1 MEETGS
7 AVRMFISVF
16 DIFKVGIGPSSS
28 HTVGP
33 MVAVQRYLDRLRG
46 LAGAEA
52 KAARLTVTL
61 HGSLAFT
68 GKGHAT
74 DKAVCLG
81 LLGARP
87 DSLDPDQVDPML
99 AALNAEKRLQI
110 PGLPELAFVPERDVI
125 FDYGPSLPLHA
136 NGMTFELL
144 DASGA
149 AIDSFVYYSI
159 GGGFV
164 VSEAELTKTTNEPI
178 TELARQD
185 VPFPFSSASQM
196 LAMGKEAELSIA
208 EMKLRNECV
217 TQPREDVEAGIDKL
231 WSAMDACINRGI
243 TQTGQLPGGLKVKR
257 RAADIYQQLIHEG
270 RGNPRFEHNVVDWLG
285 VYAMAVNEE
294 NAAGGRVVT
303 APTNGAAGVIPAV
316 TRYYLDHCKD
326 ADQAGIRTFLLTA
339 AAVGGIIKANASIS
353 GAEVGCQG
361 EVGSASAMAAAGLC
375 AALGGSNEQIE
386 NAAEIALEHH
396 LGMTCDPIG
405 GLVQVPCIER
415 NALGAVKA
423 VTAASLALRGDGSHF
438 VPLDGCIETMRQTG
452 MDMMEQYKETSK
464 GGLAVNIVEC

>member
-1 MEETGS
+1 
-7 AVRMFISVF
+7 MFISVF
-16 DIFKVGIGPSSS
+16 DIFKIGIGPSSS

-33 MVAVQRYLDRLRG
+33 MVAVHRYLDRIRG
-46 LAGAEA
+46 LAGAEQG
-52 KAARLTVTL
+52 AARITITL

-74 DKAVCLG
+74 DKAVCLS
-81 LLGARP
+81 LLGAQP
-87 DSLDPDQVDPML
+87 DTLDPDRVEPML
-99 AALNAEKRLQI
+99 ASLQTEKRLNI
-110 PGLPELAFVPERDVI
+110 PGLPEMAFNPDEDVA
-125 FDYGPSLPLHA
+125 FDYGPPLALHA
-136 NGMTFELL
+136 NGMTFQLH
-144 DASGA
+144 DAGGSL
-149 AIDSFVYYSI
+149 IDTIIYYSI

-164 VSEAELTKTTNEPI
+164 VSEAELRKTTNEPVN
-178 TELARQD
+178 ELTTQN
-185 VPFPFSSASQM
+185 VPFPFSSAKQM
-196 LAMGKEAELSIA
+196 LEMGAEAALSIA
-208 EMKLRNECV
+208 EMKLENECSDRS
-217 TQPREDVEAGIDKL
+217 REDVETGIDKL
-231 WSAMDACINRGI
+231 WSAMDSCINRGI
-243 TQTGQLPGGLKVKR
+243 TQAGILPGGLKVKR
-257 RAADIYQQLIHEG
+257 RAADIYQQLIREG
-270 RGNPRFEHNVVDWLG
+270 RSNPLFEHNVVDWLG

-316 TRYYLDHCKD
+316 TRYYLDHCAG
-326 ADQAGIRTFLLTA
+326 ADQAGVRIFLLTA

-375 AALGGSNEQIE
+375 AALGGTNEQIE

-396 LGMTCDPIG
+396 LGMTCDPIA

-452 MDMMEQYKETSK
+452 MDMMEQYKETSQ

>member
-1 MEETGS
+1 
-7 AVRMFISVF
+7 MFISVF
-16 DIFKVGIGPSSS
+16 DIFKIGIGPSSS

-33 MVAVQRYLDRLRG
+33 MVAVRRYLERVRG
-46 LAGAEA
+46 LSGAES
-52 KAARLTVTL
+52 KAVRLTVTL

-81 LLGARP
+81 LLGATP
-87 DSLDPDQVDPML
+87 DTLDPDQVEPLLEALRRDRKLKISDSLEIDFDP
-99 AALNAEKRLQI
+99 EQ
-110 PGLPELAFVPERDVI
+110 DVI
-125 FDYGPSLPLHA
+125 FDYGPPLPLHA
-136 NGMTFELL
+136 NGMTFNLL
-144 DASGA
+144 NADGSLA
-149 AIDSFVYYSI
+149 DTFVYYSI

-164 VSEAELTKTTNEPI
+164 VSEAELRKTTNEPVN
-178 TELARQD
+178 ELTTQN
-185 VPFPFSSASQM
+185 VPYPFASAKQM
-196 LAMGKEAELSIA
+196 LEMGREAELSIA
-208 EMKLRNECV
+208 AMKLQNECCDK
-217 TQPREDVEAGIDKL
+217 PCGEVEAGIDRL
-231 WSAMDACINRGI
+231 WAAMDSCINRGL
-243 TQTGQLPGGLKVKR
+243 TQAGILPGGLKVKR
-257 RAADIYQQLIHEG
+257 RAADIYQQLIREG
-270 RGNPRFEHNVVDWLG
+270 RSNPLFEHNVVDWLG

-316 TRYYLDHCKD
+316 TRYYLDHCKG
-326 ADQAGIRTFLLTA
+326 ADQAGVRVFLLTA

-375 AALGGSNEQIE
+375 AALGGTNEQIE

-396 LGMTCDPIG
+396 LGMTCDPIA

-452 MDMMEQYKETSK
+452 MDMMEQYKETSQ

>member
-1 MEETGS
+1 
-7 AVRMFISVF
+7 MFISVF
-16 DIFKVGIGPSSS
+16 DIFKIGIGPSSS

-33 MVAVQRYLDRLRG
+33 MVAVGRYLDRVRG

-52 KAARLTVTL
+52 KAVRLTVTL

-74 DKAVCLG
+74 DKAICLG
-81 LLGARP
+81 LMGERP
-87 DSLDPDQVDPML
+87 DRLDPDSVDPL
-99 AALNAEKRLQI
+99 LDALQTEKRLRI
-110 PGLPELAFVPERDVI
+110 AGLPELDFDPGGDVI
-125 FDYGPSLPLHA
+125 FDYGPPLPLHA
-136 NGMTFELL
+136 NGMTFRLL
-144 DASGA
+144 DNAGSE
-149 AIDSFVYYSI
+149 IDSFVYYSI

-164 VSEAELTKTTNEPI
+164 VSEPELLNTTNAPVTELTTQN
-178 TELARQD
+178 
-185 VPFPFSSASQM
+185 VPFPFATAKQM
-196 LAMGKEAELSIA
+196 LEMGREAGLSIA
-208 EMKLRNECV
+208 EMKLRNECADKAI
-217 TQPREDVEAGIDKL
+217 EDVEAGIDRL

-243 TQTGQLPGGLKVKR
+243 TQAGILPGGLRVKR
-257 RAADIYQQLIHEG
+257 RAADIYQQLIREG
-270 RGNPRFEHNVVDWLG
+270 RSNPLFEHSVVDWLG

-316 TRYYLDHCKD
+316 TRYYLDHCPS
-326 ADQAGIRTFLLTA
+326 ADQAGVRVFLLTA

-375 AALGGSNEQIE
+375 AALGGTNEQIE

-396 LGMTCDPIG
+396 LGMTCDPIA

-415 NALGAVKA
+415 NALGSVKA
-423 VTAASLALRGDGSHF
+423 VTAASLALRGDGTHF

-452 MDMMEQYKETSK
+452 MDMMEQYKETSQ